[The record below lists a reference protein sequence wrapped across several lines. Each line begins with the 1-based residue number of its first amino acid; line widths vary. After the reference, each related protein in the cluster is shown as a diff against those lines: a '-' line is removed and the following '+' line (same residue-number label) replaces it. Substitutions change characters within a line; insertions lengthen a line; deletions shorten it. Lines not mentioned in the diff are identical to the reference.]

1 MPHFLEGGRPSPP
14 LIFGGMRALASHIL
28 ASLIIGWG
36 SEGPLPS
43 IGWGSERPLPSIG
56 WGSEGPLPSIGWGSE
71 GPLPSIGWGSESPL
85 PSIGRGSER
94 PLPSIGWGSE
104 GPLPS
109 RNFPSPAQFVNFPLP
124 RPLWGIRDQTGPHG
138 IRQNILPSLGVMFV
152 LPQLTIPEIR
162 LPDRLFVRTRP
173 FP

>member
-28 ASLIIGWG
+28 ASLIIGRG

-56 WGSEGPLPSIGWGSE
+56 WGSEGPLPSIG
-71 GPLPSIGWGSESPL
+71 
-85 PSIGRGSER
+85 R
-94 PLPSIGWGSE
+94 GSE

>member
-28 ASLIIGWG
+28 ASLIIGRG

-56 WGSEGPLPSIGWGSE
+56 WGSEGPLPSIG
-71 GPLPSIGWGSESPL
+71 
-85 PSIGRGSER
+85 R
-94 PLPSIGWGSE
+94 GSE

-162 LPDRLFVRTRP
+162 LPDRLFVRKRP